1 MLISERRAT
10 NALLSRN
17 IDNRDFGWGSADDSD
32 GATNG
37 SNALLEL
44 CHDVRQP
51 AAAIGAIVAAVE
63 MESDLSPTARH
74 WLRQITLEARRVSD
88 LCDDA
93 LGRRTGA
100 GMACL
105 SELAAEVAD
114 AASLASLATVT
125 FDGEPV
131 VVKADPVALRRVLW
145 NLVENA
151 VRAAGPGGQVRVTT
165 RPSGSEVEIVV
176 ADSGPGFGRGDTGVA
191 GLGLRIVGRVVRG
204 LGGQIHIATS
214 RDLGGAEVTVTLP
227 SPGWNQMREGLA
239 P

>member
-1 MLISERRAT
+1 MLIRERHAT

-17 IDNRDFGWGSADDSD
+17 IDKRDFGRASADDSD

-37 SNALLEL
+37 FNALLEL

-51 AAAIGAIVAAVE
+51 AAAIRAIVAAVE
-63 MESDLSPTARH
+63 MESDLSPTARQ

-100 GMACL
+100 GVACL
-105 SELAAEVAD
+105 SDLAAEVAD
-114 AASLASLATVT
+114 AASLAFLAAVT

-131 VVKADPVALRRVLW
+131 VVDADPVALRRVLW

-165 RPSGSEVEIVV
+165 RPSRSEVVIVV

-191 GLGLRIVGRVVRG
+191 GLGLQIVGRVVRG
-204 LGGQIHIATS
+204 LGGRIHIAAS
-214 RDLGGAEVTVTLP
+214 PDLGGAEVTVTLP
-227 SPGWNQMREGLA
+227 GPGWNQMREELA